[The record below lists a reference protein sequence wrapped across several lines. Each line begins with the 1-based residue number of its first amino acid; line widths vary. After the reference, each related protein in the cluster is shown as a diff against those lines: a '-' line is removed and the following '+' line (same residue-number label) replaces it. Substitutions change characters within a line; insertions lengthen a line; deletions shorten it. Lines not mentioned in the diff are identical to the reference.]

1 MAALYHHKCVSR
13 AKESGL
19 DDHVVVLNMDRKGFR
34 HIGSLGERLAIL
46 DDNRI
51 SPDLDAFGIE
61 PGLAVAHVE
70 FPAVP
75 GATEQFADTRALIH
89 PGFRRGQPCYA
100 GRLVERRT
108 GMRAAIKQGEEL
120 AIGME
125 HDDVTALE
133 RDHFVT
139 ARRDVGGAGD
149 DVTGHE
155 ERAFL
160 WDQCLRSEFVDSA
173 GVRLE
178 NLDPFGLAERR
189 LESEARIAEIP

>member
-1 MAALYHHKCVSR
+1 MAALYHHKCVAR

-51 SPDLDAFGIE
+51 GPDLDALGIE

-70 FPAVP
+70 FPAMP
-75 GATEQFADTRALIH
+75 GATQQLTDTRALIH

-100 GRLVERRT
+100 GRPVERRT
-108 GMRAAIKQGEEL
+108 GMRAAIKQSEEL

-125 HDDVTALE
+125 HDHVAALESDHLVTAW
-133 RDHFVT
+133 
-139 ARRDVGGAGD
+139 RDVGGTGN
-149 DVTGHE
+149 DVTGHDG
-155 ERAFL
+155 RSVL
-160 WDQCLRSEFVDSA
+160 CDQCLRSEFVDSA
-173 GVRLE
+173 GVGLE
-178 NLDPFGLAERR
+178 NLDSFGLAERR
-189 LESEARIAEIP
+189 LESE